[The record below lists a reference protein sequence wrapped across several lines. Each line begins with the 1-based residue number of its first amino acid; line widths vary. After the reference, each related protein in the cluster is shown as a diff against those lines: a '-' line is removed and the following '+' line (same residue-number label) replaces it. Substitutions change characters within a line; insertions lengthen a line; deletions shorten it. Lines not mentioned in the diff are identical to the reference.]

1 MVAAGSALGETGLLL
16 FTRLY
21 LTALQRTFA
30 PDVMS
35 RVSSFGLTGSAAAY
49 PLGLACAVPLA
60 GAVTVGPA
68 LGLARVAMLAA
79 ILGPLL
85 APGTRSFEQSIE

>member
-1 MVAAGSALGETGLLL
+1 VVAAGSVLGETGLLL
-16 FTRLY
+16 FARLY

-30 PDVMS
+30 PDVVS

-49 PLGLACAVPLA
+49 PLGLACAAPLA

-68 LGLARVAMLAA
+68 LGLAGVAMMVS

-85 APGTRSFEQSIE
+85 ASSTRSFEQSIE